1 MKEKET
7 LIDKI
12 GKVVTIA
19 GTAIL
24 MNSMFLIASLPIVTI
39 GPAWNALLTAVRYN
53 IRGDS
58 WFKGF
63 QFGYKTRFWRSLI
76 SWCICLPLCYI
87 FLRDLNYAIIG
98 GHPLDIGICAL
109 FFVMAIMVT
118 MSLQIL
124 NVYIPTSITQW
135 LKNAVNFFRH
145 PLVLFG
151 AALLFWAPVLVALL
165 WDMMIFM
172 QIIMIFIAVY
182 FTLAAV
188 GVTMLLKEGLLEFLQ
203 EAWENGTLL
212 AEEGSQPYEPDP
224 QEE

>member
-7 LIDKI
+7 LMDKV

-24 MNSMFLIASLPIVTI
+24 MNFMFLIASIPIVTI
-39 GPAWNALLTAVRYN
+39 GPAWSALLTAVRYH

-76 SWCICLPLCYI
+76 SWLICLPLCYF
-87 FLRDLNYAIIG
+87 FLRDLNYAILG
-98 GHPLDIGICAL
+98 GHPLDIAICAL
-109 FFVMAIMVT
+109 FFAMAIMVT
-118 MSLQIL
+118 MALQIL
-124 NVYIPTSITQW
+124 NVYVPTPVVEW
-135 LKNAVNFFRH
+135 LKNSVNFFRH

-172 QIIMIFIAVY
+172 QIIMIFVAVY
-182 FTLAAV
+182 FTLSAV
-188 GVTMLLKEGLLEFLQ
+188 GVTMLLKNGLLEFLQ
-203 EAWENGTLL
+203 EARENGTLL
-212 AEEGSQPYEPDP
+212 AEEGSQPIP
-224 QEE
+224 QDNEEE